1 MREDKPLTTLFSDLT
16 DETLALVRKEV
27 ELAKVEISEK
37 VEQAQRG
44 VSSMAAGAFVAY
56 AGFLVLLWALTAGLH
71 AWLRFEQPWVAPL
84 IVGLI
89 VLAIGAGLL
98 GKGKRNLS
106 AERLEPRRTE
116 ESLRRDAHFVKEQTR

>member
-1 MREDKPLTTLFSDLT
+1 MKEDKSFATLFTDLS
-16 DETLALVRKEV
+16 DETFALVRKEV

-44 VSSMAAGAFVAY
+44 VTSMAAGAFVAY

-71 AWLRFEQPWVAPL
+71 VWVGFEQPWVAPL
-84 IVGLI
+84 IVGLV
-89 VLAIGAGLL
+89 VLAIGIGMLT
-98 GKGKRNLS
+98 KGRRNLS

-116 ESLRRDAHFVKEQTR
+116 ASLRRDADLAKEHVR